1 MDIERLTQI
10 LQPLPESAESERE
23 ASAMSIEQPD
33 N

>member
-10 LQPLPESAESERE
+10 LEALPVSAESEWE
-23 ASAMSIEQPD
+23 ASVLSIEQPD